1 MEGEMQYKYVAYN
14 ENKQLVNGKVDAP
27 NETVAQDLLTMS
39 GLKTVSLK
47 ISKPLLDMEKVRGAT
62 YKISN
67 KEIIMFS
74 KQLALMI
81 ESGFDIAASLDL
93 LESQIANRGLKRVV
107 LEITSDIRNG
117 MKPSQAFAKHP
128 VAFSGLYCRTIAV
141 AEETG
146 NLEKALRQMAD
157 HIEKNANAA
166 KKVKGALMY
175 PTMVLVMMIGV
186 IAIMVTF
193 VVPSFEGLYAELG
206 ANVPLP
212 AQILLDTTDFLT
224 AWGLYI
230 LGAIVLLIVVAFAL
244 TRSEEGKYQRDKLML
259 RIPLIGNI
267 IILSELSRVAATIST
282 LFRAGVPLPEV
293 MTLAS
298 QSCENRVIGRALTEV
313 RQEMLQGQGLARP
326 MSQRPIFPALLVQ
339 MASVGESTGNLDN
352 TMDTVA
358 VSYGMEADDRT
369 ATMTGLITPITG
381 IVMGGLVAFLAVALV
396 STMYGMMGQ
405 IQG

>member
-1 MEGEMQYKYVAYN
+1 MQYKYVAYN
-14 ENKQLVNGKVDAP
+14 QQKQLVNGKVDAP
-27 NETVAQDLLTMS
+27 NETVAQDLLNLS

-47 ISKPLLDMEKVRGAT
+47 EAKPLLNMEKIRGAT

-67 KEIIMFS
+67 KEVIMFS

-93 LESQIANRGLKRVV
+93 LANQISNRGLKKIVG
-107 LEITSDIRNG
+107 EITADIRNG
-117 MKPSQAFAKHP
+117 MKPSQAFAKHTT
-128 VAFSGLYCRTIAV
+128 AFSGLYCRTIAV

-175 PTMVLVMMIGV
+175 PAMVLIMMIGV
-186 IAIMVTF
+186 IAVMVLF
-193 VVPSFEGLYAELG
+193 VVPSFQTLYDSLG
-206 ANVPLP
+206 TEIPLP
-212 AQILLDTTDFLT
+212 ARILLGSTNFLRST
-224 AWGLYI
+224 GLYI
-230 LGAIVLLIVVAFAL
+230 LLGVVGLLVLAFAL
-244 TRSEEGKYQRDKLML
+244 TRSDEGKYQRDKLML
-259 RIPLIGNI
+259 RMPLIGNI
-267 IILSELSRVAATIST
+267 IVMSELSRVAATIST

-326 MSQRPIFPALLVQ
+326 LSQRPIFPALMVQ
-339 MASVGESTGNLDN
+339 MASVGENTGNLDT

-358 VSYGMEADDRT
+358 VSYGMEADDRVT
-369 ATMTGLITPITG
+369 VMTGLITPITG
-381 IVMGGLVAFLAVALV
+381 VVMGGLVAFLAVALV
-396 STMYGMMGQ
+396 STMYGMMGSLE
-405 IQG
+405 

>member
-1 MEGEMQYKYVAYN
+1 MIYKYVAYN
-14 ENKQLVNGKVDAP
+14 QQKQLVNGKVDAP
-27 NETVAQDLLTMS
+27 NETVAQDMLSMT
-39 GLKTVSLK
+39 GFKTVSLK
-47 ISKPLLDMEKVRGAT
+47 LAKPLLNIDMEKVRGT
-62 YKISN
+62 TVKN

-93 LESQIANRGLKRVV
+93 LESQIANRSLKKIVG
-107 LEITSDIRNG
+107 EITSDIRNG

-128 VAFSGLYCRTIAV
+128 VAFSSLYCRTIAV

-146 NLEKALRQMAD
+146 NLEKALRQMAE

-175 PTMVLVMMIGV
+175 PAMVMLLMVAV
-186 IAIMVTF
+186 IAVMVGF
-193 VVPSFEGLYAELG
+193 VVPSFKGLYAEMG
-206 ANVPLP
+206 ANIPLP
-212 AQILLDTTDFLT
+212 ARILLSSTNFLRAT
-224 AWGLYI
+224 GLYLIGGVI
-230 LGAIVLLIVVAFAL
+230 LLAIVAFAL
-244 TRSEEGKYQRDKLML
+244 TRSDEGKYQRDKLML
-259 RIPLIGNI
+259 RIPLIGQI

-298 QSCENRVIGRALTEV
+298 QSCENRVIGRALTDV

-326 MSQRPIFPALLVQ
+326 MSQRSIFPALMVQ

-358 VSYGMEADDRT
+358 VSYGIEADDRT
-369 ATMTGLITPITG
+369 STMTGLITPITG

-405 IQG
+405 IKS

>member
-1 MEGEMQYKYVAYN
+1 MEGEMYYSYVAYN
-14 ENKQLVNGKVDAP
+14 EQKQLVNGKVDAP
-27 NETVAQDLLTMS
+27 NETVAQDMLALS

-47 ISKPLLDMEKVRGAT
+47 VAKPLLKIDMDKVRGT
-62 YKISN
+62 TVNK

-93 LESQIANRGLKRVV
+93 LESQIANRSLKRI
-107 LEITSDIRNG
+107 LAEITSDIRNG

-128 VAFSGLYCRTIAV
+128 VAFSSLYCRTIAV

-146 NLEKALRQMAD
+146 NLEKALRQMAE
-157 HIEKNANAA
+157 HIEKNADSA

-175 PTMVLVMMIGV
+175 PAMVSVLMVLVIIV
-186 IAIMVTF
+186 MVTF
-193 VVPSFEGLYAELG
+193 IMPAMQGLYDEL
-206 ANVPLP
+206 ATDIPLP
-212 AQILLDTTDFLT
+212 AKILLAVTDFLR
-224 AWGLYI
+224 ASGLYI
-230 LGAIVLLIVVAFAL
+230 LGGVGLLIVVAVAL
-244 TRSEEGKYQRDKLML
+244 TRSEEGKYQRDKVML
-259 RIPLIGNI
+259 RMPLMGKI
-267 IILSELSRVAATIST
+267 IVMSELSRVAATIST

-298 QSCENRVIGRALTEV
+298 QSCENRVIARSLTEV

-326 MSQRPIFPALLVQ
+326 MSQRAIFPPLLVQ

-358 VSYGMEADDRT
+358 VSYGMDADERMS
-369 ATMTGLITPITG
+369 TMTGLITPMFG
-381 IVMGGLVAFLAVALV
+381 LVLGGMVAFLAVALV
-396 STMYGMMGQ
+396 STMYGMMGSMA
-405 IQG
+405 

>member
-14 ENKQLVNGKVDAP
+14 QQKQLVNGKVDAP
-27 NETVAQDLLTMS
+27 NETVAQDLLNLS

-47 ISKPLLDMEKVRGAT
+47 EVKPLLNMEKIRGAT

-93 LESQIANRGLKRVV
+93 LANQISNRGLKKIVG
-107 LEITSDIRNG
+107 EITADIRNG
-117 MKPSQAFAKHP
+117 MKPSQAFAKHTT
-128 VAFSGLYCRTIAV
+128 AFSGLYCRTIAV

-157 HIEKNANAA
+157 HIEKNAMAA

-175 PTMVLVMMIGV
+175 PAMVAIMMVGV
-186 IAIMVTF
+186 IAVMVLF
-193 VVPSFEGLYAELG
+193 VVPSFQTLYDSLG
-206 ANVPLP
+206 TEIPLP
-212 AQILLDTTDFLT
+212 ARILLGSTNFLRSY
-224 AWGLYI
+224 GLYMI
-230 LGAIVLLIVVAFAL
+230 VGVVVLGVAYFGL
-244 TRSEEGKYQRDKLML
+244 TRSDEGKYQRDKVML
-259 RIPLIGNI
+259 RMPLIGNI
-267 IILSELSRVAATIST
+267 IVMSELSRVAATIST

-298 QSCENRVIGRALTEV
+298 QSCENKVIGRALTEV

-326 MSQRPIFPALLVQ
+326 LSQRPIFPALMVQ
-339 MASVGESTGNLDN
+339 MASVGENTGNLDT

-358 VSYGMEADDRT
+358 VSYGMEADDRVT
-369 ATMTGLITPITG
+369 VMTGLITPITG
-381 IVMGGLVAFLAVALV
+381 IIMGGLVAFLAVALV
-396 STMYGMMGQ
+396 STMYGMMGSLE
-405 IQG
+405 

>member
-1 MEGEMQYKYVAYN
+1 MQYKYVAYN
-14 ENKQLVNGKVDAP
+14 QQKQLVNGKVDAP
-27 NETVAQDLLTMS
+27 NETVAQDLLNLS

-47 ISKPLLDMEKVRGAT
+47 EAKPLLNMEKIRGAT

-67 KEIIMFS
+67 KEVIMFS

-93 LESQIANRGLKRVV
+93 LASQISNRGLKKIVG
-107 LEITSDIRNG
+107 EITADIRNG
-117 MKPSQAFAKHP
+117 MKPSQAFAKHTT
-128 VAFSGLYCRTIAV
+128 AFSGLYCRTIAV

-175 PTMVLVMMIGV
+175 PAMVLIMMIGV
-186 IAIMVTF
+186 IAVMVLF
-193 VVPSFEGLYAELG
+193 VVPSFQTLYDSMGTEI
-206 ANVPLP
+206 PLP
-212 AQILLDTTDFLT
+212 ARILLGTTNFLRST
-224 AWGLYI
+224 GLYML
-230 LGAIVLLIVVAFAL
+230 LGVVGFVVLAFAL
-244 TRSEEGKYQRDKLML
+244 TRSDEGKYQRDKLML

-267 IILSELSRVAATIST
+267 IVMSELSRVAATIST

-326 MSQRPIFPALLVQ
+326 LSQRPIFPALMVQ
-339 MASVGESTGNLDN
+339 MASVGENTGNLDT

-358 VSYGMEADDRT
+358 VSYGMEADDRVT
-369 ATMTGLITPITG
+369 VMTGLITPITG
-381 IVMGGLVAFLAVALV
+381 IIMGGLVAFLAVALV
-396 STMYGMMGQ
+396 STMYGMMGSLE
-405 IQG
+405 

>member
-1 MEGEMQYKYVAYN
+1 MNYKYVAYN
-14 ENKQLVNGKVDAP
+14 EQKQLVNGKVDAP
-27 NETVAQDLLTMS
+27 NETVAQDMLTLS

-47 ISKPLLDMEKVRGAT
+47 LAKPLLDMDKIRGAS
-62 YKISN
+62 YKISS

-107 LEITSDIRNG
+107 TEITSDIRNG

-157 HIEKNANAA
+157 HIEKNANSA

-175 PTMVLVMMIGV
+175 PAMVSVLMVLVIIV
-186 IAIMVTF
+186 MVTF
-193 VVPSFEGLYAELG
+193 IMPAMQGLYDELG
-206 ANVPLP
+206 SDVPLP
-212 AQILLDTTDFLT
+212 AKILLSITDFLR

-230 LGAIVLLIVVAFAL
+230 IGGMVLSLVVAFVL
-244 TRSEEGKYQRDKLML
+244 TRSEAGKYQRDKLML
-259 RIPLIGNI
+259 RIPLIGKI
-267 IILSELSRVAATIST
+267 IVMSELSRVAATIST

-298 QSCENRVIGRALTEV
+298 QSCENRVIAKSLTEV

-326 MSQRPIFPALLVQ
+326 MSQRAIFPSLLVQ

-358 VSYGMEADDRT
+358 VSYGMDADERT
-369 ATMTGLITPITG
+369 SAMTGLITPIFG
-381 IVMGGLVAFLAVALV
+381 LVLGGMVAFLAVALV
-396 STMYGMMGQ
+396 STMYGMMGSME
-405 IQG
+405 G

>member
-14 ENKQLVNGKVDAP
+14 QQKQLVNGKVDAP
-27 NETVAQDLLTMS
+27 NETVAQDLLNLS

-47 ISKPLLDMEKVRGAT
+47 EAKPLLNMEKIRGAT

-67 KEIIMFS
+67 KEVIMFS

-93 LESQIANRGLKRVV
+93 LASQISNRGLKKIVG
-107 LEITSDIRNG
+107 EITADIRNG
-117 MKPSQAFAKHP
+117 MKPSQAFAKHTT
-128 VAFSGLYCRTIAV
+128 AFSGLYCRTIAV

-175 PTMVLVMMIGV
+175 PTMVMIMMIGV
-186 IAIMVTF
+186 IAVMVLF
-193 VVPSFEGLYAELG
+193 VVPSFQTLYDSLG
-206 ANVPLP
+206 TEVPL
-212 AQILLDTTDFLT
+212 AARILLGSTTFLRT
-224 AWGLYI
+224 TGLWII
-230 LGAIVLLIVVAFAL
+230 LGVVGLLILAFIL

-259 RIPLIGNI
+259 RIPLIGRI
-267 IILSELSRVAATIST
+267 IVMSELSRVAATIST

-326 MSQRPIFPALLVQ
+326 LSQRPIFPALMVQ
-339 MASVGESTGNLDN
+339 MASVGENTGNLDT

-369 ATMTGLITPITG
+369 TVMTGLITPITG
-381 IVMGGLVAFLAVALV
+381 IIMGGLVAFLAVALV
-396 STMYGMMGQ
+396 STMYGMMGSLE
-405 IQG
+405 

>member
-1 MEGEMQYKYVAYN
+1 MEVEMNYKYVAYN
-14 ENKQLVNGKVDAP
+14 EQKQLVNGKVDAP
-27 NETVAQDLLTMS
+27 NETVAQDMLTLS

-47 ISKPLLDMEKVRGAT
+47 LAKPLLDMDKIRGAS
-62 YKISN
+62 YKISS

-107 LEITSDIRNG
+107 TEITSDIRNG

-157 HIEKNANAA
+157 HIEKNANSA

-175 PTMVLVMMIGV
+175 PAMVSVLMVLVIIV
-186 IAIMVTF
+186 MVTF
-193 VVPSFEGLYAELG
+193 IMPAMQGLYDELG
-206 ANVPLP
+206 SDVPLP
-212 AQILLDTTDFLT
+212 AKILLSITDFLR

-230 LGAIVLLIVVAFAL
+230 IGGMVLSLVVAFAL
-244 TRSEEGKYQRDKLML
+244 TRSEAGKYQRDKLML
-259 RIPLIGNI
+259 RIPLIGKI
-267 IILSELSRVAATIST
+267 IVMSELSRVAATIST

-298 QSCENRVIGRALTEV
+298 QSCENRVIAKSLTEV

-326 MSQRPIFPALLVQ
+326 MSQRAIFPSLLVQ

-358 VSYGMEADDRT
+358 VSYGMDADERT
-369 ATMTGLITPITG
+369 SAMTGLITPIFG
-381 IVMGGLVAFLAVALV
+381 LVLGGMVAFLAVALV
-396 STMYGMMGQ
+396 STMYGMMGSME
-405 IQG
+405 G

>member
-14 ENKQLVNGKVDAP
+14 QEKQLVNGKVDAP
-27 NETVAQDLLTMS
+27 NEKVAQDLLNLS

-47 ISKPLLDMEKVRGAT
+47 QAKPLLNMEMIRGSAG
-62 YKISN
+62 KISN
-67 KEIIMFS
+67 KEVIMFS

-93 LESQIANRGLKRVV
+93 LASQISNRGLKKIVV
-107 LEITSDIRNG
+107 EITADIRNG

-128 VAFSGLYCRTIAV
+128 AAFSGLYCRTIAV

-157 HIEKNANAA
+157 HIEKNAMAA

-175 PTMVLVMMIGV
+175 PAMVAIMMVGV
-186 IAIMVTF
+186 IAVMVLF
-193 VVPSFEGLYAELG
+193 VVPSFQTLYDSMGTEI
-206 ANVPLP
+206 PLP
-212 AQILLDTTDFLT
+212 ARILLGSTNFLRSY
-224 AWGLYI
+224 GLYMI
-230 LGAIVLLIVVAFAL
+230 VGVVVLGVAYFGL
-244 TRSEEGKYQRDKLML
+244 TRSDEGKYQRDKVML
-259 RIPLIGNI
+259 RMPLIGNI
-267 IILSELSRVAATIST
+267 IVMSELSRVAATIST

-298 QSCENRVIGRALTEV
+298 QSCENKVIGRALTEV

-326 MSQRPIFPALLVQ
+326 LSQRPIFPALMVQ
-339 MASVGESTGNLDN
+339 MASVGENTGNLDT

-358 VSYGMEADDRT
+358 VSYGMEADDRVSV
-369 ATMTGLITPITG
+369 MTGLITPITG
-381 IVMGGLVAFLAVALV
+381 VIMGGLVAFLAVALV
-396 STMYGMMGQ
+396 STMYGMMGSLE
-405 IQG
+405 

>member
-1 MEGEMQYKYVAYN
+1 MIYKYVAYN
-14 ENKQLVNGKVDAP
+14 EQKQLVNGRVDAP
-27 NETVAQDLLTMS
+27 NETVAQDMLTLS

-47 ISKPLLDMEKVRGAT
+47 LARPLLKIDMDKVRGV
-62 YKISN
+62 SVNN

-81 ESGFDIAASLDL
+81 ESGFDIAASMDL
-93 LESQIANRGLKRVV
+93 LESQIANRSLKKIVA
-107 LEITSDIRNG
+107 EITSDIRNG

-128 VAFSGLYCRTIAV
+128 LAFSGLYCRTIAV

-146 NLEKALRQMAD
+146 NMEKALRQMAD

-175 PTMVLVMMIGV
+175 PAMVSILMVLVIIV
-186 IAIMVTF
+186 MVTF
-193 VVPSFEGLYAELG
+193 IMPAMQGLYDELG
-206 ANVPLP
+206 SDVPLP
-212 AQILLDTTDFLT
+212 AKILLSVTDFLR
-224 AWGLYI
+224 AWGLYMI
-230 LGAIVLLIVVAFAL
+230 GAVVLLLIVAFAL

-259 RIPLIGNI
+259 RIPLIGKI
-267 IILSELSRVAATIST
+267 IVMSELSRVAATIST

-298 QSCENRVIGRALTEV
+298 QACENRVIARSLTEV
-313 RQEMLQGQGLARP
+313 RQEMLAGQGLAKP
-326 MSQRPIFPALLVQ
+326 MSLRPIFPPLLVQ

-358 VSYGMEADDRT
+358 VSYGMDADERT
-369 ATMTGLITPITG
+369 SVMTGLITPIFG
-381 IVMGGLVAFLAVALV
+381 LVLGGMVAFLAVALV
-396 STMYGMMGQ
+396 STMYGMMGSME
-405 IQG
+405 G

>member
-1 MEGEMQYKYVAYN
+1 MYYKYVAYN
-14 ENKQLVNGKVDAP
+14 EQKQLVNGKVDAP
-27 NETVAQDLLTMS
+27 NETVAQDMLTLS

-47 ISKPLLDMEKVRGAT
+47 VAKPLLHIDMDKVRGT
-62 YKISN
+62 TVNK

-93 LESQIANRGLKRVV
+93 LESQITNRSLKRIVG
-107 LEITSDIRNG
+107 EITSDIRNG

-128 VAFSGLYCRTIAV
+128 IAFSGLYCRTIAV

-175 PTMVLVMMIGV
+175 PAMVSVLMVLVV
-186 IAIMVTF
+186 IVMVTF
-193 VVPSFEGLYAELG
+193 IMPAMQGLYDELG
-206 ANVPLP
+206 SDVPLP
-212 AQILLDTTDFLT
+212 AKILLSVTDFLR
-224 AWGLYI
+224 AWGLYMI
-230 LGAIVLLIVVAFAL
+230 GAVVLLLIVAFAL

-259 RIPLIGNI
+259 RMPLIGKV
-267 IILSELSRVAATIST
+267 ILMSELSRVAATIST

-298 QSCENRVIGRALTEV
+298 QACENRVIARSLTEV
-313 RQEMLQGQGLARP
+313 RQEMLGGQGLAKP
-326 MSQRPIFPALLVQ
+326 MSQRAIFPALLVQ
-339 MASVGESTGNLDN
+339 MASVGESTGNLDS

-358 VSYGMEADDRT
+358 VSYGMDADDR
-369 ATMTGLITPITG
+369 ASTMTGLITPIFG
-381 IVMGGLVAFLAVALV
+381 LVLGGMVAFLAVALV
-396 STMYGMMGQ
+396 STMYGMMGSME
-405 IQG
+405 G

>member
-14 ENKQLVNGKVDAP
+14 QQKQLVNGKVDAP
-27 NETVAQDLLTMS
+27 NETVAQDLLNYS

-47 ISKPLLDMEKVRGAT
+47 EAKPLLDMEKIRAAG

-67 KEIIMFS
+67 KEVIMFS

-93 LESQIANRGLKRVV
+93 LESQISNRAMKKIVV
-107 LEITSDIRNG
+107 EITQDIRNG
-117 MKPSQAFAKHP
+117 MKPSQAFARHP
-128 VAFSGLYCRTIAV
+128 MAFSALYCRTIAV

-146 NLEKALRQMAD
+146 NLEKALRQMAE

-175 PTMVLVMMIGV
+175 PAMVFLLMIAVVAVMVL
-186 IAIMVTF
+186 F
-193 VVPSFEGLYAELG
+193 VVPSFKTLYESLG
-206 ANVPLP
+206 TEIPIA
-212 AQILLDTTDFLT
+212 ARILLASTNFLRST
-224 AWGLYI
+224 GLYI
-230 LGAIVLLIVVAFAL
+230 LAGVVVLLIVAFIL

-259 RIPLIGNI
+259 RIPLIGRI

-339 MASVGESTGNLDN
+339 MASVGESTGNLDT

-358 VSYGMEADDRT
+358 VSYGMEAEDAT
-369 ATMTGLITPITG
+369 ATMTSLITPITG
-381 IVMGGLVAFLAVALV
+381 IIMGGLVAFLAVALV
-396 STMYGMMGQ
+396 STMYGMMGSLQ
-405 IQG
+405 

>member
-1 MEGEMQYKYVAYN
+1 MIYRYVAYN
-14 ENKQLVNGKVDAP
+14 EQKQLVNGRVDAP
-27 NETVAQDLLTMS
+27 NETVAQDMLTLS

-47 ISKPLLDMEKVRGAT
+47 LAKPLLKIDMDKVRGV
-62 YKISN
+62 SVNN

-81 ESGFDIAASLDL
+81 ESGFDIAASMDL
-93 LESQIANRGLKRVV
+93 LESQIANRSLKKIVA
-107 LEITSDIRNG
+107 EITSDIRNG

-128 VAFSGLYCRTIAV
+128 LAFSGLYCRTIAV

-146 NLEKALRQMAD
+146 NMEKALRQMAD

-175 PTMVLVMMIGV
+175 PAMVSILMVLVIIV
-186 IAIMVTF
+186 MVTF
-193 VVPSFEGLYAELG
+193 IMPAMQGLYDELG
-206 ANVPLP
+206 SDVPLP
-212 AQILLDTTDFLT
+212 AKILLSVTDFLR
-224 AWGLYI
+224 AWGLYMI
-230 LGAIVLLIVVAFAL
+230 GAVVLLLIVAFAL

-259 RIPLIGNI
+259 RIPLIGKI
-267 IILSELSRVAATIST
+267 IVMSELSRVAATIST

-298 QSCENRVIGRALTEV
+298 QACENRVIARSLTEV
-313 RQEMLQGQGLARP
+313 RQEMLAGQGLAKP
-326 MSQRPIFPALLVQ
+326 MSLRPIFPPLLVQ

-358 VSYGMEADDRT
+358 VSYGMDADERT
-369 ATMTGLITPITG
+369 SVMTGLITPIFG
-381 IVMGGLVAFLAVALV
+381 LVLGGMVAFLAVALV
-396 STMYGMMGQ
+396 STMYGMMGSME
-405 IQG
+405 G

>member
-1 MEGEMQYKYVAYN
+1 MQYKYVAYN
-14 ENKQLVNGKVDAP
+14 QQKQLVNGKVDAP
-27 NETVAQDLLTMS
+27 NETVAQDLLNLS

-47 ISKPLLDMEKVRGAT
+47 EAKPLLNMEKIRGAT

-67 KEIIMFS
+67 KEVIMFS

-93 LESQIANRGLKRVV
+93 LGNQISNRGLKKIVG
-107 LEITSDIRNG
+107 EITADIRNG
-117 MKPSQAFAKHP
+117 MKPSQAFAKHTT
-128 VAFSGLYCRTIAV
+128 AFSGLYCRTIAV

-157 HIEKNANAA
+157 HTEKNAMAA

-175 PTMVLVMMIGV
+175 PTMVVIMMIGV
-186 IAIMVTF
+186 IAVMVLF
-193 VVPSFEGLYAELG
+193 VVPSFQTLYDSLG
-206 ANVPLP
+206 TEIPLP
-212 AQILLDTTDFLT
+212 ARILLGSTNFLRST
-224 AWGLYI
+224 GLYI
-230 LGAIVLLIVVAFAL
+230 LLGVVGLLVLAFAL

-259 RIPLIGNI
+259 RMPLIGRI
-267 IILSELSRVAATIST
+267 IVMSELSRVAATIST

-326 MSQRPIFPALLVQ
+326 LSQRPIFPALMVQ
-339 MASVGESTGNLDN
+339 MASVGENTGNLDT

-358 VSYGMEADDRT
+358 VSYGMEADDRVT
-369 ATMTGLITPITG
+369 VMTGLITPITG
-381 IVMGGLVAFLAVALV
+381 IIMGGLVAFLAVALV
-396 STMYGMMGQ
+396 STMYGMMGSLE
-405 IQG
+405 

>member
-1 MEGEMQYKYVAYN
+1 MIYKYVAYN
-14 ENKQLVNGKVDAP
+14 EQKQLVNGRVDAP
-27 NETVAQDLLTMS
+27 NETVAQDMLTLS

-47 ISKPLLDMEKVRGAT
+47 LAKPLLKIDMDKVRGV
-62 YKISN
+62 SVNN

-81 ESGFDIAASLDL
+81 ESGFDIAASMDL
-93 LESQIANRGLKRVV
+93 LESQIANRSLKKIVA
-107 LEITSDIRNG
+107 EITSDIRNG

-128 VAFSGLYCRTIAV
+128 LAFSGLYCRTIAV

-146 NLEKALRQMAD
+146 NMEKALRQMAD

-175 PTMVLVMMIGV
+175 PAMVSILMVLVIIV
-186 IAIMVTF
+186 MVTF
-193 VVPSFEGLYAELG
+193 IMPAMQGLYDELG
-206 ANVPLP
+206 SDVPLP
-212 AQILLDTTDFLT
+212 AKILLSVTDFLR
-224 AWGLYI
+224 AWGLYMI
-230 LGAIVLLIVVAFAL
+230 GGVVLLLIVAFAL

-259 RIPLIGNI
+259 RIPLIGKI
-267 IILSELSRVAATIST
+267 IVMSELSRVAATIST

-298 QSCENRVIGRALTEV
+298 QACENRVIARSLTEV
-313 RQEMLQGQGLARP
+313 RQEMLAGQGLAKP
-326 MSQRPIFPALLVQ
+326 MSLRPIFPPLLVQ

-358 VSYGMEADDRT
+358 VSYGMDADERT
-369 ATMTGLITPITG
+369 SVMTGLITPIFG
-381 IVMGGLVAFLAVALV
+381 LVLGGMVAFLAVALV
-396 STMYGMMGQ
+396 STMYGMMGSME
-405 IQG
+405 G

>member
-1 MEGEMQYKYVAYN
+1 MYYNYVAYN
-14 ENKQLVNGKVDAP
+14 EQKQLVSGKVDAP
-27 NETVAQDLLTMS
+27 NETVAQDMLTLS

-47 ISKPLLDMEKVRGAT
+47 VSKPLLKIDMDKVRGT
-62 YKISN
+62 TVNK

-93 LESQIANRGLKRVV
+93 LESQIANRSLKRI
-107 LEITSDIRNG
+107 LGEITSDIRNG

-157 HIEKNANAA
+157 HIEKNADSA
-166 KKVKGALMY
+166 KKVKGAMMY
-175 PTMVLVMMIGV
+175 PAMVSVLMVLVIIV
-186 IAIMVTF
+186 MVTF
-193 VVPSFEGLYAELG
+193 IMPAMQGLYDELG
-206 ANVPLP
+206 SDVPLP
-212 AQILLDTTDFLT
+212 AKILLSITDFLR
-224 AWGLYI
+224 AWGLYMI
-230 LGAIVLLIVVAFAL
+230 GGVVLLLVVAFAL

-259 RIPLIGNI
+259 RMPLIGKI
-267 IILSELSRVAATIST
+267 IVMSELSRVAATIST

-298 QSCENRVIGRALTEV
+298 QACENRVIARSLTEV

-326 MSQRPIFPALLVQ
+326 MSQRAIFPPLLVQ

-358 VSYGMEADDRT
+358 VSYGMDADERT
-369 ATMTGLITPITG
+369 STMTGLITPIFG
-381 IVMGGLVAFLAVALV
+381 LVLGGMVAFLAVALV
-396 STMYGMMGQ
+396 STMYGMMGSM
-405 IQG
+405 QG

>member
-14 ENKQLVNGKVDAP
+14 QEKQLVNGKVDAP
-27 NETVAQDLLTMS
+27 NEKVAQDLLNLS

-47 ISKPLLDMEKVRGAT
+47 QAKPLLNMEMIRGSAG
-62 YKISN
+62 KISN
-67 KEIIMFS
+67 KEVIMFS

-93 LESQIANRGLKRVV
+93 LANQISNRGLKKIVG
-107 LEITSDIRNG
+107 EITADIRNG
-117 MKPSQAFAKHP
+117 MKPSQAFAKHTT
-128 VAFSGLYCRTIAV
+128 AFSGLYCRTIAV

-175 PTMVLVMMIGV
+175 PAMVALMMIGV
-186 IAIMVTF
+186 IAVMVLF
-193 VVPSFEGLYAELG
+193 VVPSFQTLYDSMGTEI
-206 ANVPLP
+206 PLP
-212 AQILLDTTDFLT
+212 ARILLGSTNFLRSY
-224 AWGLYI
+224 GLYMI
-230 LGAIVLLIVVAFAL
+230 AGVVVLGVAYFVL
-244 TRSEEGKYQRDKLML
+244 TRSDEGKYQRDKVML

-267 IILSELSRVAATIST
+267 IVMSELSRVAATIST

-298 QSCENRVIGRALTEV
+298 QSCENKVIGRALTEV

-326 MSQRPIFPALLVQ
+326 LSQRPIFPALMVQ
-339 MASVGESTGNLDN
+339 MASVGENTGNLDT

-358 VSYGMEADDRT
+358 VSYGMEADDRVSV
-369 ATMTGLITPITG
+369 MTGLITPITG
-381 IVMGGLVAFLAVALV
+381 VIMGGLVAFLAVALV
-396 STMYGMMGQ
+396 STMYGMMGSLE
-405 IQG
+405 

>member
-1 MEGEMQYKYVAYN
+1 MIYKYVAYN
-14 ENKQLVNGKVDAP
+14 QQKQLVNGKVDAP
-27 NETVAQDLLTMS
+27 NETVAQDMLSMT
-39 GLKTVSLK
+39 GFKTVSLK
-47 ISKPLLDMEKVRGAT
+47 LAKPLLNIDMEKVRGT
-62 YKISN
+62 TVKN

-93 LESQIANRGLKRVV
+93 LESQIANRSLKKIVG
-107 LEITSDIRNG
+107 EITSDIRNG

-128 VAFSGLYCRTIAV
+128 VAFSSLYCRTIAV

-146 NLEKALRQMAD
+146 NLEKALRQMAE

-175 PTMVLVMMIGV
+175 PAMVMIMMVAVIGV
-186 IAIMVTF
+186 MVGF
-193 VVPSFEGLYAELG
+193 VVPSFKGLYAEMG
-206 ANVPLP
+206 ANIPLP
-212 AQILLDTTDFLT
+212 ARILLSSTNFLRAT
-224 AWGLYI
+224 GLYLIGGVI
-230 LGAIVLLIVVAFAL
+230 LLAIVAFAL
-244 TRSEEGKYQRDKLML
+244 TRSDEGKYQRDKLML
-259 RIPLIGNI
+259 RIPLIGQI

-298 QSCENRVIGRALTEV
+298 QSCENRVIGRALTDV

-326 MSQRPIFPALLVQ
+326 MSQRSIFPALMVQ

-358 VSYGMEADDRT
+358 VSYGIEADDRT
-369 ATMTGLITPITG
+369 STMTGLITPITG

-405 IQG
+405 IKS

>member
-14 ENKQLVNGKVDAP
+14 EQKQLVNGKVDAP
-27 NETVAQDLLTMS
+27 NETVAQDMLTLS
-39 GLKTVSLK
+39 GFKTVSLK
-47 ISKPLLDMEKVRGAT
+47 VAKPLLKIDMDKVRGT
-62 YKISN
+62 TVNN

-93 LESQIANRGLKRVV
+93 LESQITNRSLKRIVG
-107 LEITSDIRNG
+107 EITSDIRNG

-128 VAFSGLYCRTIAV
+128 VAFSSLYCRTISV

-146 NLEKALRQMAD
+146 NLEKALRQMAE
-157 HIEKNANAA
+157 HIEKNANSA

-175 PTMVLVMMIGV
+175 PIMVFVLMIIVV
-186 IAIMVTF
+186 IVMVTF
-193 VVPSFEGLYAELG
+193 IMPAMQGLYDELG
-206 ANVPLP
+206 ADVPLP
-212 AQILLDTTDFLT
+212 AKILLSITDFLR
-224 AWGLYI
+224 ASGLYMI
-230 LGAIVLLIVVAFAL
+230 GGMVLLVVVAFAL
-244 TRSEEGKYQRDKLML
+244 TRSQEGKYQRDKLML
-259 RIPLIGNI
+259 RMPLLGKI
-267 IILSELSRVAATIST
+267 IVMSELARVAATIST

-298 QSCENRVIGRALTEV
+298 QSCENRFIARALTDV

-326 MSQRPIFPALLVQ
+326 MSQRAIFPPLLVQ

-358 VSYGMEADDRT
+358 VSYGMEADERT
-369 ATMTGLITPITG
+369 STMTGLITPIAG
-381 IVMGGLVAFLAVALV
+381 IIMGGMVGFLAVALM